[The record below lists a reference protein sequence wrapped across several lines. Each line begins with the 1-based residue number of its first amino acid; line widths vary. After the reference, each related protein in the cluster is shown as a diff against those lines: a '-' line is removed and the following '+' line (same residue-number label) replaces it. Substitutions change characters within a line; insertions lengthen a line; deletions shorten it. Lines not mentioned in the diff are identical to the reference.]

1 MPTIHQLIAG
11 ILLLATACVAR
22 AGGQDQPGQQ
32 VLAATSRMYVTLV
45 PRSAE
50 PDDVPRWID
59 AFPNTQPSLNLSL
72 RTSRRNRLEF
82 SLSQQNLLADGDVLQ
97 LRMASDAHI
106 LAQLLSGGQFSE
118 VDDSWIAVLGLASR
132 LRLTYNNGP
141 WELSLSAKRRFGDG
155 DVRAR
160 ISYGIRF

>member
-22 AGGQDQPGQQ
+22 AGALDEQGQLT
-32 VLAATSRMYVTLV
+32 LAATSRMYVTLV

-50 PDDVPRWID
+50 PDDVPHWVD
-59 AFPNTQPSLNLSL
+59 AFPSTQPSLNLSL

-82 SLSQQNLLADGDVLQ
+82 SLSQHDVLADGDRLQ
-97 LRMASDAHI
+97 LRLASDAHI

-118 VDDSWIAVLGLASR
+118 ADDSWIAVLGLASR
-132 LRLTYNNGP
+132 ARLSYNNGP
-141 WELSLSAKRRFGDG
+141 WELSLSARRRFGDG

-160 ISYGIRF
+160 LSYSIRF